1 MNYKIYFLFLFLA
14 FSCVIV
20 AQQQVVSSA
29 QMQKGKSLYFDG
41 KDDQIRAPYSPLL
54 NIYNGT
60 LEATIKITDSTYY
73 EWHTIISKQFAY
85 QITLYGYQLATF
97 DWKERRVYAYGPS
110 LNDNKWHHVAL
121 VFQNGVANGSQLYL
135 DGQPIGQPFT
145 YHIFNQTG
153 QIDIGGN
160 NFWDQFFNG
169 IIDEVRIWSKPLLK
183 AEIQKN
189 ATNEISRYSN
199 NLLLYYKFNQGI
211 ANGNNTSI
219 VQVKD
224 ETTNKLDAY
233 FFNFSLNG
241 NTSNF
246 TQQTPLKPYNNN
258 AVISFFIDNKWL
270 VGYTLVII
278 LLVFFFYRFRLKFL
292 AKQNKQLEKKVA
304 LRTEQ
309 LSKMLTE
316 KDILIQEVHH
326 RVKNNLQ
333 FISSIIDMQLMM
345 DKEKDNAALDDVARR
360 ITAIALVHELLY
372 RQADIEKINAID
384 YFNAFMNSVYQL
396 VGSNNILFAYDVAEI
411 AFTVKQ
417 CTSVGMIISELIA
430 NSLKY
435 AFEQQPAPAIQI
447 SLMFN
452 DALNEV
458 TLTYADN
465 GKGFDPS
472 GSEKGLGSKLIS
484 VFSKQIHANYHYENK
499 DGVLF
504 TLKFTI

>member
-1 MNYKIYFLFLFLA
+1 M
-14 FSCVIV
+14 V
-20 AQQQVVSSA
+20 AQQKELPA
-29 QMQKGKSLYFDG
+29 TKTQKGKSLYFDG
-41 KDDQIRAPYSPLL
+41 KDDQIRAPYSPIL
-54 NIYNGT
+54 NISSGT
-60 LEATIKITDSTYY
+60 LEATIKIIDSTYY

-121 VFQNGVANGSQLYL
+121 VFQDSVINGSQLYL
-135 DGQPIGQPFT
+135 DGQAIGLPFT

-169 IIDEVRIWSKPLLK
+169 IIDEVRIWSKPLSK
-183 AEIQKN
+183 EEIQKN
-189 ATNEISRYSN
+189 ATTEISRYNN

-241 NTSNF
+241 TTSNF
-246 TQQTPLKPYNNN
+246 TQHTTLEPCNNN
-258 AVISFFIDNKWL
+258 AVISFMVDNKWL
-270 VGYTLVII
+270 ITYTVVLII
-278 LLVFFFYRFRLKFL
+278 LLFFFYRFRLRFL
-292 AKQNKQLEKKVA
+292 AKQNKQLEKKVI

-309 LSKMLTE
+309 LSKMLSE
-316 KDILIQEVHH
+316 KDALIQEVHH

-372 RQADIEKINAID
+372 RQSDIEKINSTD
-384 YFNAFMNSVYQL
+384 YFNAFINSIYQL
-396 VGSNNILFAYDVAEI
+396 IGSKNIHFSHHIAEMT
-411 AFTVKQ
+411 FTVKQ
-417 CTSVGMIISELIA
+417 CTSVGMIMSELIA

-435 AFEQQPAPAIQI
+435 AFEQQPTPAIQI
-447 SLMFN
+447 ALTVD
-452 DALNEV
+452 DASKEV

-465 GKGFDPS
+465 GKGFNENNYP
-472 GSEKGLGSKLIS
+472 KGLGTKLIA
-484 VFSKQIHANYHYENK
+484 VFCKQINANYYYNNN